1 MSLSPLCL
9 PTIPPYYRM
18 PEELESALAS
28 AMDQRMAVE
37 AALAA
42 INVVP
47 DPSFDQF
54 LRQTHLEISLA
65 AAKMASSFA
74 VCQIQ
79 DWLDEVDP

>member
-1 MSLSPLCL
+1 MPLSPLCV

-28 AMDQRMAVE
+28 AMEQRRAVE
-37 AALAA
+37 AALTA

-54 LRQTHLEISLA
+54 LRQTYLEIALA
-65 AAKMASSFA
+65 VAKMASSFA
-74 VCQIQ
+74 VCQVQ